1 MGVVAAVLA
10 LARMPIGRTVA
21 VAGVQ
26 PVSGVVENLPVRLR
40 ELGFLDGERVTV
52 LASGFAGGPLA
63 VRVGGTTFALR
74 SAEAESV
81 LVHLPPA

>member
-10 LARMPIGRTVA
+10 LARLPLGQTAA
-21 VAGVQ
+21 VAGVR
-26 PVSGVVENLPVRLR
+26 PISGVAENLPVRLR
-40 ELGFLDGERVTV
+40 ELGFLDGEAVTV
-52 LASGFAGGPLA
+52 LASGLAGGPLA